1 MVRATDLLVVIPTYC
16 EVDNVAKMA
25 QGLVGLNIPMDI
37 LFIDDN
43 SPDGT
48 GRVLNNIKGMHGQS
62 VIHVIHREG
71 KEGIGSAHQVGIN
84 YAYTEKFKTLITM
97 DADGTHDP
105 ADIPIMLHY
114 IKGVRDY
121 EVVVGSRFICGDSL
135 EGWTLWRKC
144 VTHMGHVL
152 TKTLLNVQ
160 QDASGAFRLYRL
172 DKIPQNTFTKVKSTD
187 YSFFFESMVVLNI
200 NRFKIAE
207 IPIVLAARSAGHSK
221 LHFTDLMKSLWYMV
235 KLRYRMI
242 FDKWSLIA

>member
-1 MVRATDLLVVIPTYC
+1 MVRATDLLVMIPTYN
-16 EVDNVAKMA
+16 ERENVAKLA
-25 QGLVGLNIPMDI
+25 QGLLGLNIPMDI

-48 GRVLNNIKGMHGQS
+48 GIVLNSIKGMHGQS
-62 VIHVIHREG
+62 VIHTIHRMG
-71 KEGIGSAHQVGIN
+71 KEGIGSAHQAGIR
-84 YAYTEKFKTLITM
+84 YSYLEGFKTLITM
-97 DADGTHDP
+97 DSDGTHDP
-105 ADIPIMLHY
+105 KEIPVMLQLLE
-114 IKGVRDY
+114 GVRNYD
-121 EVVVGSRFICGDSL
+121 VIVGSRFICGDSL

-144 VTHMGHVL
+144 VTHMGHIL

-160 QDASGAFRLYRL
+160 QDSTGAFRLYRL
-172 DKIPQNTFTKVKSTD
+172 DKIPRNTFTKVKSTD

-207 IPIVLAARSAGHSK
+207 IPIILAARSAGHSK

-235 KLRYRMI
+235 TLRYRMI